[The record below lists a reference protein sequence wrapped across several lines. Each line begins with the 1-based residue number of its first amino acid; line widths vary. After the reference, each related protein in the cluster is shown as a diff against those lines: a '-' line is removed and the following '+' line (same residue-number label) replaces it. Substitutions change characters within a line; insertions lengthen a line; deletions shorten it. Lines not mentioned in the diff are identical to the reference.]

1 MSPAGTRA
9 AGFSI
14 VLGTSD
20 GERRTLCCGPAMT
33 VLHAAEEAGMILPS
47 LCQSG
52 SCGSCL
58 AEVSAGEFL
67 LGSHSEQ
74 ALGRRAP
81 PGATLLCRTYPR
93 SDCTIELP
101 YESSRIGD
109 SLPAVRDATIARLA
123 PVARATV
130 RLDLSLAP
138 AADGSP
144 GAEFDAGQVV
154 ALQLPGRAWKR
165 VYSLANTANWEGS
178 LEFYIRLQPHGL
190 FSTYLTETAAVGD
203 ALIVHGPQGAFGL
216 RENGIRPR
224 WFVGGGTGVAP
235 LLSMLRRMAE
245 WDDPQPA
252 RLYAGFN
259 DEGQVFG
266 TDLFDELAAGLSD
279 FTVEICLWK
288 PTGGSWAGCVGTPVD
303 ALTRDLADPQQEA
316 PDVYVCGPPA
326 LVDAA
331 ADALTAQGVPATQI
345 FSKRITAN

>member
-1 MSPAGTRA
+1 MSPTGTRP

-14 VLGTSD
+14 VLATSD
-20 GERRTLCCGPAMT
+20 GERRALCCSPAMT
-33 VLHAAEEAGMILPS
+33 VLQAAEQAGMILPS

-52 SCGSCL
+52 SCGSCV
-58 AEVSAGEFL
+58 AEVSDGEFL

-81 PGATLLCRTYPR
+81 RGATLLCRTYPR

-109 SLPAVRDATIARLA
+109 SLPVVRGATIARLE
-123 PVARATV
+123 PVAHATV

-154 ALQLPGRAWKR
+154 ALQLPGRPWKR
-165 VYSLANTANWEGS
+165 VYSLANTSNWDGS
-178 LEFYIRLQPHGL
+178 LELYIRLQPQGL
-190 FSTYLTETAAVGD
+190 FSTYLDERASVGD

-224 WFVGGGTGVAP
+224 WFVGGGTGIVP

-245 WDDPQPA
+245 WGDPQPA

-259 DEGQVFG
+259 NEGEVFR
-266 TDLFDELAAGLSD
+266 TDLLDELNAELPD
-279 FTVEICLWK
+279 FRAEICLWK
-288 PTGGSWAGCVGTPVD
+288 PSGGSGWSGYVGTPVD
-303 ALTRDLADPQQEA
+303 ALTRDLRSEQEA

-326 LVDAA
+326 LIDAA
-331 ADALTAQGVPATQI
+331 TDALTAHGVPATQI